1 MLSGHRSAW
10 RRRGRSTRAARIAV
24 PLAIPMALGL
34 TLGII
39 LAVSGGNA
47 TTISQSALG
56 SCASP
61 SASAS
66 AAAAAPAAT
75 PSPCA
80 SGSATASPTAGAPAL
95 DFNGFGRG
103 GADLAG
109 ADAVDAA
116 GNPVN
121 LNQTAAQAANSMN
134 CTLFVPAN
142 PLSAQGLA
150 TPWQLA
156 DGCSEANPNLQAF
169 VEATILAPD
178 GQVQVYDPLV
188 ITEGTTPAA
197 PPAVPAIQPGSQ
209 VIINIGFNGNT
220 LVLEGQGAVQGRCID
235 AFNNSVISQT
245 SACNAAAFFADA
257 NRQIAQGTLKVPP
270 AGMGND
276 GQPCDITRSFSLID
290 QDQSDNTV
298 TEYLLNGNGQTAQNS
313 AANKNAMGG
322 ATTIANGSD
331 NGLLDL
337 FVDPALGC
345 KPFEGTSI
353 TEPNGVSGSQ
363 ALDELS
369 ARQNP
374 AKVTALLPVNDPQLL
389 VGGQFSVGKT
399 DAYRALED
407 QPPLQLGF
415 GFGRGG
421 SGRIGFGRGMS
432 ADVGMAGGANS
443 QASMTSSNSLNQNAA
458 AYCQNMVNIAP
469 ARLKLD
475 MAMEANFTSP
485 VPAVGNNLATFM
497 GARLSASFVNLK
509 CANFGLTNPVTLTLD
524 GNGVATAVTYNT
536 AQQTAKVPGGTVGGA
551 YDQKVPAG
559 RSGHKENATG
569 M

>member
-156 DGCSEANPNLQAF
+156 DGCSEANPSLQAF

-197 PPAVPAIQPGSQ
+197 PPAIQPGSQ

-245 SACNAAAFFADA
+245 SA
-257 NRQIAQGTLKVPP
+257 
-270 AGMGND
+270 
-276 GQPCDITRSFSLID
+276 
-290 QDQSDNTV
+290 
-298 TEYLLNGNGQTAQNS
+298 
-313 AANKNAMGG
+313 
-322 ATTIANGSD
+322 
-331 NGLLDL
+331 
-337 FVDPALGC
+337 
-345 KPFEGTSI
+345 
-353 TEPNGVSGSQ
+353 
-363 ALDELS
+363 
-369 ARQNP
+369 
-374 AKVTALLPVNDPQLL
+374 
-389 VGGQFSVGKT
+389 
-399 DAYRALED
+399 
-407 QPPLQLGF
+407 
-415 GFGRGG
+415 
-421 SGRIGFGRGMS
+421 
-432 ADVGMAGGANS
+432 
-443 QASMTSSNSLNQNAA
+443 
-458 AYCQNMVNIAP
+458 
-469 ARLKLD
+469 
-475 MAMEANFTSP
+475 
-485 VPAVGNNLATFM
+485 
-497 GARLSASFVNLK
+497 
-509 CANFGLTNPVTLTLD
+509 
-524 GNGVATAVTYNT
+524 
-536 AQQTAKVPGGTVGGA
+536 
-551 YDQKVPAG
+551 
-559 RSGHKENATG
+559 
-569 M
+569 